1 MATNNQNRPALA
13 FEKRF
18 LKVLP
23 SVFEVQRKF
32 GRAFSDLQV
41 LDGIAENKTAMTV
54 KTSDLAIVI
63 NQYDTTAIVDEKDS
77 NNRFGKL
84 QEVIYA
90 NTDVEYDVPLSSNVL
105 LDVATVNNDFD
116 FAVADQ
122 LIKAAE
128 AYTIE
133 MNTADGKFFSDN
145 AAIVEELADLSD
157 TETERVLNAL
167 SAEYINL
174 EVAVD
179 VTMYVRPDLY
189 GALVDSRLATTG
201 KNSSVSID
209 ENGLYWFKGF
219 RIEPT
224 PARYFV
230 EDDVAYLVPDGVAL
244 PFIGISLARAIEDS
258 KYAGLILQTLSKGG
272 RYVLDD
278 NKKAIGKVTLEP
290 VSG

>member
-63 NQYDTTAIVDEKDS
+63 NQYDTTAIVDKEDS

-90 NTDVEYDVPLSSNVL
+90 NTDVAYDVPLSSNVL

-145 AAIVEELADLSD
+145 AAITEELADLSD

-230 EDDVAYLVPDGVAL
+230 GDDVAYLVPDGVAL

-278 NKKAIGKVTLEP
+278 NKQAIAKVSLAA

>member
-1 MATNNQNRPALA
+1 MATNNQNRPALS

-63 NQYDTTAIVDEKDS
+63 NQYDTTAIADKEDS

-90 NTDVEYDVPLSSNVL
+90 NTDVEYDVPLSTNVL

-145 AAIVEELADLSD
+145 AEIEEELADLSD
-157 TETERVLNAL
+157 AETERVLNAL

-189 GALVDSRLATTG
+189 GALVDSRLATSG

-278 NKKAIGKVTLEP
+278 NKKAIAKVSLAP